1 MYKQFF
7 ESNQEVRQYGKKKYY
22 VIESETED
30 ASYSLVSTLVDNPKY
45 DFIFVVEEKGNVR
58 NSVFV
63 PRDVVKRSAEEIAL
77 SNLSKFYKIPK
88 HIITNWKS
96 MPEYLNCVFA

>member
-22 VIESETED
+22 VIESTDED

-45 DFIFVVEEKGNVR
+45 DFIFVVEEFGNVR

-88 HIITNWKS
+88 NIVINWKS
-96 MPEYLNCVFA
+96 RSEFNNCAFA